1 MLQNHIKEHDRINQT
16 FFFFFPFHSKIG
28 WLKEKVTFN
37 QVDQDY

>member
-16 FFFFFPFHSKIG
+16 FFFLFSFSQQN
-28 WLKEKVTFN
+28 WLVEEKVPFN